1 MHDIKAAGG
10 IEALEALRARTHN
23 ESVQTAALEA
33 LVALQVRLP
42 HIRFVSFLD
51 MWPGSV
57 MPCPCEHLAHCH
69 AVCVICRRSQLCSL
83 WCT

>member
-23 ESVQTAALEA
+23 EFVQTAALEA

-42 HIRFVSFLD
+42 THMIAVSFLD
-51 MWPGSV
+51 
-57 MPCPCEHLAHCH
+57 
-69 AVCVICRRSQLCSL
+69 
-83 WCT
+83 T